1 MKDGNK
7 RSNSKAATVVM
18 TVLLIEAIWL
28 IGFSIYDAGKEEREE
43 RLEKRIM
50 DETVQYIMEHKEDTN
65 RYYRTPSPT
74 TSAYKNNKTST
85 NTRTSKKKSSSG
97 IRNTY
102 SSDSS
107 VNVDDW
113 EVEEFYH
120 DNIDEFDSVEDA
132 WDYLEDNPDDY

>member
-7 RSNSKAATVVM
+7 RSNSKAGTVVM

-28 IGFSIYDAGKEEREE
+28 IGFSIYDSGKEEREE
-43 RLEKRIM
+43 RLEERIM
-50 DETVQYIMEHKEDTN
+50 DETVQSIMEHKEDTH

-97 IRNTY
+97 SRNTY

-132 WDYLEDNPDDY
+132 WDYLEDNLDDY